1 MTMKK
6 YIIISIISLGV
17 IISYS
22 SCKGFLDTAP
32 TDVVVAET
40 AMLTLYDAGIA
51 VNGLY
56 VDLKWYDYYGTYM
69 QLMGDERGD
78 NIQPRTMSSG
88 WIQIYTLGYDS
99 ESNTYF
105 NIWQKCYQTIMR
117 CNTLLANIET
127 LDPTS
132 SADKKKRDDYKGQAY
147 AVRALIYFDLARMYG
162 YPYMKDNGA
171 SLGAVLITDVVSIS
185 DSKQDRSTVAQTYDQ
200 ILSDLDNA
208 LSLLSK
214 EKNTGHFNYWA
225 AKLLQA
231 RVLLYKGDW
240 DGAYNAAK
248 EVIDQSPY
256 NLVPNQ
262 EYLDYWQQEGGDET
276 LLEFFVTTQ
285 STIDDDGGYVSMYH
299 NLWHG
304 DVSAGASLIPTV
316 SWINLV
322 QSEPGDIRA
331 EFIRT
336 DSKYEISKAWLC
348 KFPGTNGVNF
358 RLNNPRILR
367 LAEAYLIAAEGAL
380 KGSAGVNQ
388 ASQYLNAIRKRA
400 NPSATD
406 VVATDELIQDERR
419 KEFIGEGHRF
429 FDMMRIGGSIVR
441 SDGDGYNFAVSAGCP
456 EEIDWNYYKI
466 VLPISHTERQ
476 IYPNL
481 DQNPGYTE

>member
-1 MTMKK
+1 
-6 YIIISIISLGV
+6 
-17 IISYS
+17 
-22 SCKGFLDTAP
+22 
-32 TDVVVAET
+32 
-40 AMLTLYDAGIA
+40 
-51 VNGLY
+51 
-56 VDLKWYDYYGTYM
+56 M

-127 LDPTS
+127 FDPTS

-214 EKNTGHFNYWA
+214 DKNTGHFNYWA

-256 NLVPNQ
+256 NLVPNK

-388 ASQYLNAIRKRA
+388 ANNYLNAIRKRA